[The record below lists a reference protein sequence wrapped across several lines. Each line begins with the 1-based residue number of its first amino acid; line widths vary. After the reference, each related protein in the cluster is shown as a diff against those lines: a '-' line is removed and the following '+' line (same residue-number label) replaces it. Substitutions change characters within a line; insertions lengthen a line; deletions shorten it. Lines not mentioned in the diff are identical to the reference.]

1 MPKRW
6 KRTLLYA
13 GYLLLVTLP
22 LLEMGVRIWGYAERH
37 IYDPIYRSFEPSK
50 DIPYIHK
57 PNLLHARARGL
68 AVINTDSL
76 GLRATTSGMVYGTK
90 PPHEYRIAI
99 VGDSVTFGE
108 GIPGTEDTYAQVL
121 EDTLNRQQQAVA
133 VKVFNFGA
141 SAYSVKQMAA
151 MVQSRMVDIQPDLVV
166 MAIIPQD
173 FNLSRTPI
181 IDAAGYLVDQ
191 RIGILLD
198 SPVREVLRGVH
209 LLYVLRE
216 IALPWFSSSQDISSL
231 LSYGEIPDSY
241 RYVQR
246 FKETADQYGLPSLIM
261 LLPRMEEN
269 AWGSLSDRLSKDA
282 IKYLDLSSLSKE
294 FTKEEYMASRF
305 DSHASPAVH
314 HRIGEAFAEYVQKGP
329 MENPR
334 RVGHK

>member
-1 MPKRW
+1 MPSRW

-22 LLEMGVRIWGYAERH
+22 LLEMGVRAWGYAERH
-37 IYDPIYRSFEPSK
+37 IYDPIYRFFEPSE

-57 PNLLHARARGL
+57 PNLIQAQARGL

-76 GLRATTSGMVYGTK
+76 GLRSKTSGAVYGTK
-90 PPHEYRIAI
+90 QPHEYRIAI

-108 GIPGTEDTYAQVL
+108 GIPRTEDTFAQVL
-121 EDTLNRQQQAVA
+121 EETLNRQQQTVA

-151 MVQSRMVDIQPDLVV
+151 MLHHRMVHIQPDLVI

-181 IDAAGYLVDQ
+181 IDASGYLIDQ

-198 SPVREVLRGVH
+198 SPVREVLREIH

-216 IALPWFSSSQDISSL
+216 IALPWFSSSQDVSSL
-231 LSYGEIPDSY
+231 VSRGEIPESY
-241 RYVQR
+241 RYIQR
-246 FKETADQYGLPSLIM
+246 FKETTEQHGLASMLL
-261 LLPRMEEN
+261 LLPRMEEKP
-269 AWGSLSDRLSKDA
+269 WGSLPDRLTQDA
-282 IKYLDLSSLSKE
+282 ITSLDLSSLSEE
-294 FTKEEYMASRF
+294 FTREEYMASRF
-305 DSHASPAVH
+305 DPHASPAVH
-314 HRIGEAFAEYVQKGP
+314 RRIGESLAAYVQHQP
-329 MENPR
+329 EFPQ
-334 RVGHK
+334 